1 MSTFREYLD
10 EDVNPALL
18 TIKNYIGTIRS
29 KLSLKDN
36 KIKIVFE
43 DSETTDRFIDL
54 WLSTDEDN
62 KKMKSELESNGVQVN
77 LKSLNSKT
85 VQIG

>member
-62 KKMKSELESNGVQVN
+62 KKMKSELESNGVQVK